1 MVILGILGFMGNIE
15 KHCITKGE
23 KGAVSFIKELCALS
37 LMREALEKIKRDALL
52 ALESAKEAAE
62 VNQIRVAYLGKK
74 GQLTAILRGMGQLSQ
89 DQRPVLGKLA
99 NEVREVIE
107 GSIEQRLKEIEKEHL
122 NVQLEKESVDIT
134 MPGRAVRRG
143 HQHPLTIVMDEIKRI
158 FIGFGYSVV
167 EGPEVELDYYN
178 FEALNLPPDHPA
190 RDLHD
195 TFYITDSILLR
206 THTSPVQ
213 IRVMEKQKPPVRI
226 ITPGKVYRR
235 DADVS
240 HSPMF
245 HQVEGLVIDENI
257 TFGDLKGTLTVF
269 VRELFGQD
277 RGVRFRPHYFP
288 FTEPSAEMDISCIIC
303 NGKGCR
309 LCSNTGWI
317 EILGAGMVDPRVL
330 RMVNYDSTRY
340 GGFAFGLGVERIVML
355 KYGIDDIRLLFDN
368 DMRFL
373 KQF

>member
-1 MVILGILGFMGNIE
+1 
-15 KHCITKGE
+15 
-23 KGAVSFIKELCALS
+23 
-37 LMREALEKIKRDALL
+37 
-52 ALESAKEAAE
+52 
-62 VNQIRVAYLGKK
+62 
-74 GQLTAILRGMGQLSQ
+74 
-89 DQRPVLGKLA
+89 
-99 NEVREVIE
+99 
-107 GSIEQRLKEIEKEHL
+107 
-122 NVQLEKESVDIT
+122 
-134 MPGRAVRRG
+134 
-143 HQHPLTIVMDEIKRI
+143 
-158 FIGFGYSVV
+158 
-167 EGPEVELDYYN
+167 
-178 FEALNLPPDHPA
+178 
-190 RDLHD
+190 
-195 TFYITDSILLR
+195 
-206 THTSPVQ
+206 
-213 IRVMEKQKPPVRI
+213 MEKQKPPVRI

>member
-1 MVILGILGFMGNIE
+1 
-15 KHCITKGE
+15 
-23 KGAVSFIKELCALS
+23 
-37 LMREALEKIKRDALL
+37 MREALEKIKRDALL

>member
-1 MVILGILGFMGNIE
+1 MGNIE

-52 ALESAKEAAE
+52 ALERAKEAAE

-143 HQHPLTIVMDEIKRI
+143 HQHPLTKVMDEWRI

-178 FEALNLPPDHPA
+178 FEVLIC
-190 RDLHD
+190 R
-195 TFYITDSILLR
+195 
-206 THTSPVQ
+206 
-213 IRVMEKQKPPVRI
+213 RI
-226 ITPGKVYRR
+226 ILPVTCMI
-235 DADVS
+235 
-240 HSPMF
+240 HS
-245 HQVEGLVIDENI
+245 I
-257 TFGDLKGTLTVF
+257 
-269 VRELFGQD
+269 
-277 RGVRFRPHYFP
+277 
-288 FTEPSAEMDISCIIC
+288 
-303 NGKGCR
+303 
-309 LCSNTGWI
+309 
-317 EILGAGMVDPRVL
+317 
-330 RMVNYDSTRY
+330 
-340 GGFAFGLGVERIVML
+340 
-355 KYGIDDIRLLFDN
+355 
-368 DMRFL
+368 
-373 KQF
+373 

>member
-1 MVILGILGFMGNIE
+1 MCNLKGSQWILQCPE
-15 KHCITKGE
+15 
-23 KGAVSFIKELCALS
+23 
-37 LMREALEKIKRDALL
+37 
-52 ALESAKEAAE
+52 
-62 VNQIRVAYLGKK
+62 
-74 GQLTAILRGMGQLSQ
+74 GQF
-89 DQRPVLGKLA
+89 V
-99 NEVREVIE
+99 E
-107 GSIEQRLKEIEKEHL
+107 GTS
-122 NVQLEKESVDIT
+122 T
-134 MPGRAVRRG
+134 
-143 HQHPLTIVMDEIKRI
+143 PLTIVMDEIKRI

-340 GGFAFGLGVERIVML
+340 GGLHS
-355 KYGIDDIRLLFDN
+355 D
-368 DMRFL
+368 
-373 KQF
+373 